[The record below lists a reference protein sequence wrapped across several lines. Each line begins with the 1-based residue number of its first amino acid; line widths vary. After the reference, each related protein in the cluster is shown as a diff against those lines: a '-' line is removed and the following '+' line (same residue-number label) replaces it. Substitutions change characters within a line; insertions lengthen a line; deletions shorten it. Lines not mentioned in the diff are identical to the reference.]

1 MTFRRTH
8 RSIARHFIL
17 SLALL
22 AGFGAAL
29 RAEDAAP
36 KPEEIFPETTIAAIA
51 LPDLEAARKSA
62 SATRIGDLL
71 KQPEMREFLDPILAR
86 MSEVYA
92 HLRTANPALPTLD
105 DVDKGIFSGEIAFCV
120 YSHGPGLEPGI
131 ALSIKP
137 KDPKAF
143 DTIINTAFKAVSHGV
158 QDLPKDVPFP
168 LGEGE
173 NVPGVLYS
181 KGRFL
186 VVKPMADMVN
196 IAERIGDATKR
207 SKGTL
212 GSMPNFKEAQTSMKE
227 SAGWIY
233 VNPSALIAIAQD
245 AAAANKGGE
254 ESAKIKAVVEV
265 LGVDK
270 LNSFMI
276 GLSFAGGE
284 TSTEA
289 YVGTTDATPAKGIF
303 SLVGTK
309 GPPKDLFQIAAL
321 DAPYVAAGSFNYAGI
336 LPMLRAVLNIVDPA
350 ANAKID
356 EGMANAKE
364 LLKFDIQKDFLD
376 NLGSEFV
383 MAQTTFDTAVPL
395 TVSPGIVG
403 VMRVKDP
410 AKIEDCLAK
419 LKAAADKNKLSNIIP
434 SFYVKYD
441 VVTYKGSRI
450 YYISQ
455 LINGAAAFCVVKDH
469 LIVGNSLN
477 AAKRGIDQ
485 MAVSSNILSN
495 KEFQTAMTRVSGG
508 AFDPDKPPLSF
519 AYSTDMGSGGGMLLL
534 TGLTVTAETAA
545 LAGIAEAVGGK
556 FKEAD
561 LNAGPDLLGLG
572 ELKSKPGGR
581 AVLDVANSVDLN
593 RWPDEEF
600 FIKRRQAHASIGMK
614 TAKGWFSRG
623 EFPPPMPHYGNS
635 ALMVSAVA
643 VVAAI
648 AVPNLLRARN
658 FAQAQAQAVAPAVP
672 NVPPAARGVMN
683 NLRQLHLAITL
694 YETDHNAL
702 PKSPAD
708 LFPQY
713 INDAAVFQ
721 NPAQPDQDVAFT
733 MVTGVLSKDA
743 DALLAYENPPAKQAG
758 AGRNVLKTDGSVE
771 HVSDADFKQLLKD
784 TEEIVTKAG
793 RKFGSV
799 PISVKA
805 LSKKK
810 KE

>member
-1 MTFRRTH
+1 M
-8 RSIARHFIL
+8 

-29 RAEDAAP
+29 RAEDAAA
-36 KPEEIFPETTIAAIA
+36 KPEEIFPDTTIAAIA

-62 SATRIGDLL
+62 GSTRIGEIL

-86 MSEVYA
+86 MTTVYTQ
-92 HLRTANPALPTLD
+92 LRAGNPALPSLD
-105 DVDKGIFSGEIAFCV
+105 DVDKGIFSGEIAVCV
-120 YSHGPGLEPGI
+120 YSHGPGLEPGV

-137 KDPKAF
+137 KDSKAF
-143 DTIINTAFKAVSHGV
+143 DTIINTAFKAVTHGQ

-186 VVKPMADMVN
+186 LVKPMADMVVV
-196 IAERIGDATKR
+196 AERIGDAAKR
-207 SKGTL
+207 TKGTL
-212 GSMPNFKEAQTSMKE
+212 ASTPNFKEAQANMKD

-233 VNPSALIAIAQD
+233 ANPATLIAIAQD
-245 AAAANKGGE
+245 AAAAAKGGE
-254 ESAKIKAVVEV
+254 ESAKIKAVLEV
-265 LGVDK
+265 MGVDK
-270 LNSFMI
+270 LSSLMV
-276 GLSFAGGE
+276 GVSFAGGE
-284 TSTEA
+284 PNTEV
-289 YVGTTDATPAKGIF
+289 YLGTTDAAPTKGIF

-309 GPPKDLFQIAAL
+309 GPSKDLFQIAAL
-321 DAPYVAAGSFNYAGI
+321 DAPYVAGGSFNCAGI
-336 LPMLRAVLNIVDPA
+336 LPMIRSVLAIVDPA

-356 EGMANAKE
+356 EGMANVKE

-376 NLGSEFV
+376 NLGSDFV

-395 TVSPGIVG
+395 TMSPGLVG
-403 VMRVKDP
+403 AMRVKDP
-410 AKIEDCLAK
+410 AKIEECLAK
-419 LKAAADKNKLSNIIP
+419 LKTAADTNKLNDKIP
-434 SFYVKYD
+434 AFYVKYD
-441 VVTYKGSRI
+441 MAVYKGTKI

-455 LINGAAAFCVVKDH
+455 LINGSAALCVVKDH
-469 LIVGNSLN
+469 LIIGNSLN

-485 MAVSSNILSN
+485 MAVSSNILSS
-495 KEFQTAMTRVSGG
+495 KDFQSAVARVGG
-508 AFDPDKPPLSF
+508 AAFDADKPPLSF

-534 TGLTVTAETAA
+534 TGLSVTAETAA
-545 LAGIAEAVGGK
+545 LAGIAEAIGK
-556 FKEAD
+556 GKEVELD
-561 LNAGPDLLGLG
+561 AGPPDLLGLG
-572 ELKSKPGGR
+572 VLRLKPSGR

-600 FIKRRQAHASIGMK
+600 FVKRRQSHASVGMK
-614 TAKGWFSRG
+614 TAKGWFSRA

-643 VVAAI
+643 VVAAVAI
-648 AVPNLLRARN
+648 PNYMRARN
-658 FAQAQAQAVAPAVP
+658 VAVAQAQAQAVAVI
-672 NVPPAARGVMN
+672 PPAAAGVMN
-683 NLRQLHLAITL
+683 NLRQLHLAMTL

-713 INDAAVFQ
+713 INDAAVFK

-743 DALLAYENPPAKQAG
+743 DALLAYENPPAKQA
-758 AGRNVLKTDGSVE
+758 ANGRNVLKTDGSVE

-784 TEEIVTKAG
+784 TEEIITKAG
-793 RKFGSV
+793 RKFGTV
-799 PISVKA
+799 PISVKG

-810 KE
+810 